1 MQRPDR
7 PPTWKKRAG
16 ELIDRLFPER
26 QFHLRTRGKVS
37 FARFTQRAQIL
48 VACALLLA
56 GGWTVFTTI
65 TYVRHDAVLSAKNNE
80 IAKSRFAYRNLLG
93 EVTDYQK
100 KFITITSDLENN
112 HALMLGLVEK
122 NATLQQNLTSV
133 SKQLTFTKSERKKV
147 TDAREEL
154 KEELVGIEERMRK
167 MASRNFSLT
176 DNLNTIEADLQSAL
190 VERNQ
195 ALFEGTRMR
204 RRIKNLEVRLT
215 DLQETEELAVQRL
228 TNSTATY
235 IGTMEKVVKLAGLDL
250 KRLLK
255 GHNHKPSGQG
265 GPFFAISP
273 DDLPGSQLKAN
284 LINLDTQL
292 SRWEALQGAMQ
303 RIPLAPPLNSFYIT
317 SKFGKRRDPINR
329 RWAAH
334 YGIDMGNG
342 FKSAVYATAP
352 GVVTYAGWKGK
363 YGKLVEIDHGA
374 GLKTRYGHLN
384 RFFVKKGE
392 KVKFHKKIGLLGS
405 TGRST
410 GAHLHYEVVFR
421 GRAKNPMKF
430 IRAGRYVFQE

>member
-7 PPTWKKRAG
+7 SPAWKKRAG
-16 ELIDRLFPER
+16 ALIDRLFPER
-26 QFHLRTRGKVS
+26 QFHLRTGGKVS

-48 VACALLLA
+48 VACAFLLA

-80 IAKSRFAYRNLLG
+80 IAESKFAYRSLLG
-93 EVTDYQK
+93 EVSDYQK
-100 KFITITSDLENN
+100 KFISITGDLEDN
-112 HALMLGLVEK
+112 HSLMLGLVEK
-122 NATLQQNLTSV
+122 NATLQQSLTSV
-133 SKQLTFTKSERKKV
+133 SKQLTLTKSERKKV
-147 TDAREEL
+147 IDAREEL
-154 KEELVGIEERMRK
+154 KIKLVGIEESMRK
-167 MASRNFSLT
+167 MASHNFSLA
-176 DNLNTIEADLQSAL
+176 DNLNTIETDFQSAL

-204 RRIKNLEVRLT
+204 RRIKDLEVRLS
-215 DLQETEELAVQRL
+215 DLQEAEELAVQRL
-228 TNSTATY
+228 TDSTATY

-250 KRLLK
+250 GQLLK
-255 GHNHKPSGQG
+255 SHNHKPNGQG
-265 GPFFAISP
+265 GPFIAIGP
-273 DDLPGSQLKAN
+273 DDLPGQQLKAN
-284 LINLDTQL
+284 LINLDIQL
-292 SRWEALQGAMQ
+292 SRWEALQGAM
-303 RIPLAPPLNSFYIT
+303 RRLPLAPPLKSYYIT
-317 SKFGKRRDPINR
+317 SGYGKRRDPINR

-334 YGIDMGNG
+334 YGLDMGNV

-392 KVKFHKKIGLLGS
+392 KVKFRKKIGLLGS

-410 GAHLHYEVVFR
+410 GAHLHYEVVFK

-430 IRAGRYVFQE
+430 IKAGHYVFQE